1 MFSSSTK
8 TTFEVI
14 TLVYVLFVFVDAF
27 GVFCFFKNQW
37 EGFFKGGRGGLREQ
51 KLGGGLQIGGQQNE
65 QMFISYVFYSQGS
78 MLKGQEKQQQ
88 VIKNSK
94 KCFVLFFSLRIW
106 CLFVCCSGLRI
117 DFYCEVD
124 IYSTSFVIIFF
135 SFIYQIKKRNFCC
148 SIFVV
153 FTGTLFTY
161 YLDNNIGINR
171 KITRNCFVLLRI
183 LFVCCCLFAKLC
195 LSFEVQRTVQCGR
208 WGSTKN
214 QCGLE

>member
-1 MFSSSTK
+1 MRRVVQGGWGGFWGS
-8 TTFEVI
+8 
-14 TLVYVLFVFVDAF
+14 
-27 GVFCFFKNQW
+27 KNW
-37 EGFFKGGRGGLREQ
+37 GGGS
-51 KLGGGLQIGGQQNE
+51 KLGGSKKNKCSLQICILQSG
-65 QMFISYVFYSQGS
+65 I

-94 KCFVLFFSLRIW
+94 KCFVLFFFITYMM
-106 CLFVCCSGLRI
+106 FVCLLQWFTVWFLLRSRYLF
-117 DFYCEVD
+117 DVVCY
-124 IYSTSFVIIFF
+124 YFF

-171 KITRNCFVLLRI
+171 KITRNCLFCYVYC
-183 LFVCCCLFAKLC
+183 LFVVVCLLSFV

-208 WGSTKN
+208 RGVN
-214 QCGLE
+214 QKSMWPRVKSRGREGE